1 MNMAEN
7 KVAIYVL
14 AGVAT
19 SSNFM
24 ADFVQELQHRYEQD
38 GFEVLI
44 NMLFPYGDWN
54 RSLIK
59 QLKEI
64 SSDLL
69 PRLVQKRHY
78 LRGQKVADYI
88 KESYTGGNIVIIG
101 HSSGGVVAV
110 HAADILNREKLPVAQ
125 VVQIGSPKCS
135 VSLQHRAS
143 TLFIYGMSHKGKMS
157 DRISHIGSWGGWE
170 KRGRVF
176 RWNPRLAAPGAIM
189 GVPIIGGHADYFRN
203 RTPFVDRIGMTN
215 LEKTTN
221 LIWEWLNK
229 QRY

>member
-1 MNMAEN
+1 MAEN
-7 KVAIYVL
+7 RVSIYVL

-24 ADFVQELQHRYEQD
+24 EDFVQELQHRYDQA

-44 NMLFPYGDWN
+44 NMIFPYGDWK
-54 RSLIK
+54 RSIIK

-64 SSDLL
+64 SYDLL
-69 PRLVQKRHY
+69 PRLGQKRNY

-88 KESYTGGNIVIIG
+88 KESYKGGKIVIIG
-101 HSSGGVVAV
+101 HSSGGVVGV
-110 HAADILNREKLPVAQ
+110 HAANILYGEKLPVAR
-125 VVQIGSPKCS
+125 VVQIGSPKCP
-135 VSLQHRAS
+135 VTLNHRTS
-143 TLFIYGMSHKGKMS
+143 TLFIFSVNHKDKIS
-157 DRISHIGSWGGWE
+157 DPISYFGSWGGME

-176 RWNPRLAAPGAIM
+176 RWNPRLSAPTSII

-203 RTPFVDRIGMTN
+203 RIPFVDRNGMTN

-221 LIWEWLNK
+221 LIWEWLDRQK
-229 QRY
+229 Y